1 VRAAAALA
9 ALVVLAGCGAGP
21 PEQEAAERAVARM
34 AQADQA
40 RCTARSRIWFSERE
54 PANVFVC
61 AVRLGDGFCDRYR
74 VDRSGARFHARL
86 LERHGGCILPVG

>member
-1 VRAAAALA
+1 MRAAAALA
-9 ALVVLAGCGAGP
+9 ALLALAGCGAGP
-21 PEQEAAERAVARM
+21 PEQEAAERFVARI
-34 AQADQA
+34 ADADQA
-40 RCTARSRIWFSERE
+40 RCTARSRIWFREGE

-74 VDRSGARFHARL
+74 VDRRGARFRASL

>member
-1 VRAAAALA
+1 MRALA
-9 ALVVLAGCGAGP
+9 AVVALVALAGCGAGP
-21 PEQEAAERAVARM
+21 PEHEAAERAVARI
-34 AQADQA
+34 AEADQA

-74 VDRSGARFHARL
+74 VDRSGTRFRARL

>member
-1 VRAAAALA
+1 VRAVAAVA
-9 ALVVLAGCGAGP
+9 ALVAVAGCGAGP
-21 PEQEAAERAVARM
+21 PEHEAAERAVARI
-34 AQADQA
+34 AEADQA

-54 PANVFVC
+54 PANVFIC

-74 VDRSGARFHARL
+74 VDRSGTRFRARL

>member
-21 PEQEAAERAVARM
+21 PEQEAAERYLARITE
-34 AQADQA
+34 ADGA
-40 RCTARSRIWFSERE
+40 ECTARSRIWFREGE

-61 AVRLGDGFCDRYR
+61 AVKVGDGFCDRYR
-74 VDRSGARFHARL
+74 VDRDGAKFAARV
-86 LERHGGCILPVG
+86 LERHGGCVLPVG